1 MITDF
6 RRNEMENTMKV
17 AVMTELGK
25 IEIQRRPIPTPK
37 KGEVL
42 VKIEYVGV
50 CGSDLHYFEK
60 GRIGDFIVQFPF
72 VLGHECSGTIVG
84 LGDGVKKF
92 KSGDR
97 ITIEPGIV
105 CGTSK
110 YCKSGRYNL
119 CPDMQF
125 WATPPYDGVFQE
137 YVAYP
142 ENQCFKLPDSISTM
156 EGALMEPLAVGF
168 HAAAQAD
175 AHLGQ
180 TAMVM
185 GSGCIGLVSLL
196 ALKAKGVS
204 KVIVTDVIDV
214 RLDKAKELGAE
225 VVINSSREDVV
236 ERIMKETD
244 GEGVDIVIDT
254 SGLNVC
260 MDQAVRGTCMGGTI
274 VCVGYPPSGETVVP
288 MSVAINKELT
298 IKTIFRYRNTYPLE
312 IDAVASGKVN
322 LKGIVTNIFD
332 FDDIQNAMDRS
343 LKEKA
348 SIVKSVIKM

>member
-1 MITDF
+1 MAD
-6 RRNEMENTMKV
+6 MMKV

-25 IEIQRRPIPTPK
+25 LEIQQRPVPVPK

-42 VKIEYVGV
+42 VKLEYIGV
-50 CGSDLHYFEK
+50 CGSDLHYFES
-60 GRIGDFIVQFPF
+60 GRIGDFVVELPF
-72 VLGHECSGTIVG
+72 VLGHECSGSVVG
-84 LGDGVKKF
+84 TGEGVKTLAV
-92 KSGDR
+92 GDR
-97 ITIEPGIV
+97 ITIEPGLV
-105 CGTSK
+105 CGTCK

-119 CPDMQF
+119 CPDMEF
-125 WATPPYDGVFQE
+125 FATPPYDGVFQE

-142 ENQCFKLPDSISTM
+142 ENQCFKLPDSISTL

-180 TAMVM
+180 TALVL

-196 ALKAKGVS
+196 ALKAKGVG
-204 KVIVTDVIDV
+204 KVIISDVLDV
-214 RLDKAKELGAE
+214 RLAKAKELGA
-225 VVINSSREDVV
+225 DVV
-236 ERIMKETD
+236 LNSKTDDVLARVLEETG

-254 SGLNVC
+254 AGLDVC
-260 MDQAVRGTCMGGTI
+260 MEQAVRGTCMGGTI
-274 VCVGYPPSGETVVP
+274 VCVGYPPSGNTVVP

-312 IDAVASGKVN
+312 IDAVAGGKVN
-322 LKGIVTNIFD
+322 LKGLVTDIFD

-343 LKEKA
+343 LREKDR
-348 SIVKSVIKM
+348 IVKAVIKM